1 MIYGNLFSKLL
12 KEDLKRRTW
21 AVALTFLVFFFS
33 LPIGLALALEGAENT
48 NYVSFNLI
56 MKGHLLMTERYRK
69 PSSEKSCSL
78 LGQRWY

>member
-33 LPIGLALALEGAENT
+33 LPIGLALALN
-48 NYVSFNLI
+48 
-56 MKGHLLMTERYRK
+56 
-69 PSSEKSCSL
+69 SC
-78 LGQRWY
+78 Y